1 MSAKARSDALR
12 KILAQNIEQSAAT
25 PAPLTLTGAG
35 TVPVVSESHVS
46 VKVTPKEVMTPET
59 GVLLAEDRV
68 LAPASVAAAE
78 MLEDEKTDD
87 SQHPTPTPSPLANA
101 VKAIAPVLPR
111 QEPIAIPRPEKLS
124 VLLGASELAI
134 LERFHEDARGAGIK
148 MRKGGNPSLFV
159 RAALRLL
166 DQVGAQ
172 NVDEWARIVAG
183 SLHDVR

>member
-25 PAPLTLTGAG
+25 PAPLTVTGAG
-35 TVPVVSESHVS
+35 TGPAGFADSESA
-46 VKVTPKEVMTPET
+46 KFPEVMTPES
-59 GVLLAEDRV
+59 GVSAAEDYV
-68 LAPASVAAAE
+68 GSAPVVPPEPVQDENKDALPSIISLEPLTIAA
-78 MLEDEKTDD
+78 
-87 SQHPTPTPSPLANA
+87 
-101 VKAIAPVLPR
+101 KAIALVSPSR
-111 QEPIAIPRPEKLS
+111 EPTAISRPEKLS

-172 NVDEWARIVAG
+172 NADEWARIVAG
-183 SLHDVR
+183 SLHDAR

>member
-1 MSAKARSDALR
+1 MSAKARSEALR

-25 PAPLTLTGAG
+25 PAPLTVTGAG
-35 TVPVVSESHVS
+35 TIPTVPEDLKR
-46 VKVTPKEVMTPET
+46 VKPLEVMTPES
-59 GVLLAEDRV
+59 GVPLEKDRAE
-68 LAPASVAAAE
+68 PTSINQ
-78 MLEDEKTDD
+78 LEPGDVQESDVFPYIVPGLT
-87 SQHPTPTPSPLANA
+87 PLANA
-101 VKAIAPVLPR
+101 LKAMAPVLPR
-111 QEPIAIPRPEKLS
+111 EEPAASIPRPEKLS

-172 NVDEWARIVAG
+172 NADEWAKIVAG
-183 SLHDVR
+183 TLHDAR

>member
-12 KILAQNIEQSAAT
+12 KILAQNIEQCAVT
-25 PAPLTLTGAG
+25 PAPLTVTGAG
-35 TVPVVSESHVS
+35 TVPTGLPNEGSA
-46 VKVTPKEVMTPET
+46 TTREVMTPES
-59 GVLLAEDRV
+59 GVLTAEDYAGRV
-68 LAPASVAAAE
+68 PVEPSEPVLVDNRDVLRNSVSSGPLTVAA
-78 MLEDEKTDD
+78 
-87 SQHPTPTPSPLANA
+87 
-101 VKAIAPVLPR
+101 KAIAPVPPK
-111 QEPIAIPRPEKLS
+111 QEPTAIPRPEKLS

-172 NVDEWARIVAG
+172 NADEWARIVAG
-183 SLHDVR
+183 SLHDAR